1 MATKKAKTYTEAE
14 RTKTSDLIRWF
25 AVRIIFYTLLLLL
38 PCRLSAQTD
47 SLMARLQREKILFVM
62 NASELD
68 TGKIIVAASLHFKEV
83 SAFSILGFRDRPL
96 LADSIKQ
103 KLYPNELK
111 DSIVNQ
117 WVKLEYKVK
126 YRDSTVHA
134 LLNQPLP
141 DFDARD
147 TSGRIHR
154 PMQYRRRVLLLHFFH
169 FFGNS
174 YADEIP
180 ILNELIGKYYGQG
193 LEILSFTDIP
203 FGKSEQ
209 EWLTRKPMNF
219 PIIPNAKPFF
229 DQYLPVRLG
238 EPSIVLVDKIG
249 NIREIYHGDI
259 FRITNQMNQTKEV
272 EATKRRA
279 LTDEWAA
286 KISALLKE

>member
-1 MATKKAKTYTEAE
+1 MATKKAKTYIEAE
-14 RTKTSDLIRWF
+14 HIKISDLIRWF
-25 AVRIIFYTLLLLL
+25 GVRIIFYILLLSL

-47 SLMARLQREKILFVM
+47 SLIARLQREKILFVM

-68 TGKIIVAASLHFKEV
+68 TGKIIITAFLHYKE
-83 SAFSILGFRDRPL
+83 ATTFSNLGFRDRPL

-103 KLYPNELK
+103 KSYPNELK

-117 WVKLEYKVK
+117 WATLEYKVK
-126 YRDSTVHA
+126 YRDSTFNA
-134 LLNQPLP
+134 LHNQPIP

-154 PMQYRRRVLLLHFFH
+154 PMQYRGRVLLLHFFH

-180 ILNELIGKYYGQG
+180 ILNELIEKYYGQG

-238 EPSIVLVDKIG
+238 EPSIILVDKIG
-249 NIREIYHGDI
+249 NIRQIYYGDI
-259 FRITNQMNQTKEV
+259 FRITNQYNSTNASEV
-272 EATKRRA
+272 AKRRA
-279 LTDEWAA
+279 ATDEWAA